1 VVPEKE
7 AFMRRLVVCALLA
20 VSVLALQAVAEE
32 AELEFKIQRLT
43 DRVVIFT
50 EVSPWESNHVVI
62 VGSEGMVLVDP
73 GHSALMARL
82 IRRAVAEELG
92 RDRFDYVIDTHGH
105 WGHTWGN
112 SGFPEAL
119 VVGHE
124 RAAESIEASR
134 ARLEPQLAAM
144 QRQLEQA
151 RAVAEGLDPMSDEA
165 REAESQRAHLE
176 RIVRGISEP
185 GFTIQPPRLTFTDR
199 MTLDLGDLTLE
210 MVFLGSGHSHSDIA
224 VMIPE
229 EKVLLMGCFFLERG
243 PLPAFGGRMVLDPDR
258 WLEVFNSLL
267 DDESTIEHVVLGQHS
282 VWPRERLVAIR
293 DYMAEL
299 WSGVRAMDAEGVDFD
314 TAVERLPVPEE
325 LDFVREAGA
334 SEEELADYHRRE
346 IAELWRQLKESASV
360 AVAEAID
367 AGGAEAG
374 RARYLELVAGS
385 DVYFNEMEF
394 NRLGYRYLGEDRVD
408 NAIAVFEMNMDRFPE
423 SWNVYDSLG
432 EAHAARGDTER
443 AIELYSRSVEINP
456 DNANGVQ
463 TIERLRTE

>member
-1 VVPEKE
+1 
-7 AFMRRLVVCALLA
+7 MRRLVVCALLA

-176 RIVRGISEP
+176 RIVRGIGEP

-210 MVFLGSGHSHSDIA
+210 MMFLGSGHSHSDIA
-224 VMIPE
+224 
-229 EKVLLMGCFFLERG
+229 
-243 PLPAFGGRMVLDPDR
+243 
-258 WLEVFNSLL
+258 
-267 DDESTIEHVVLGQHS
+267 
-282 VWPRERLVAIR
+282 
-293 DYMAEL
+293 
-299 WSGVRAMDAEGVDFD
+299 
-314 TAVERLPVPEE
+314 
-325 LDFVREAGA
+325 
-334 SEEELADYHRRE
+334 
-346 IAELWRQLKESASV
+346 
-360 AVAEAID
+360 
-367 AGGAEAG
+367 
-374 RARYLELVAGS
+374 
-385 DVYFNEMEF
+385 
-394 NRLGYRYLGEDRVD
+394 
-408 NAIAVFEMNMDRFPE
+408 
-423 SWNVYDSLG
+423 
-432 EAHAARGDTER
+432 
-443 AIELYSRSVEINP
+443 
-456 DNANGVQ
+456 
-463 TIERLRTE
+463 